1 MDFGM
6 KTLTV
11 LHHPPAAQLG
21 HVFHRCG
28 MRLNYFWPNV
38 IIYNSG
44 SNACEKG
51 AQWHHAHGSSTRN
64 ATLLVGVRHN
74 YLLLDVIRGKA
85 WGEGTGKGPFKGHE
99 HMFFVLF
106 FFAALKDGQT

>member
-11 LHHPPAAQLG
+11 LHHPPAAQ
-21 HVFHRCG
+21 
-28 MRLNYFWPNV
+28 PNV

-51 AQWHHAHGSSTRN
+51 AQWHHAHGMLERM
-64 ATLLVGVRHN
+64 RHPD
-74 YLLLDVIRGKA
+74 LLLDVLNYNSTLTA
-85 WGEGTGKGPFKGHE
+85 CDEGWKLHQGLGLLVGMRHC
-99 HMFFVLF
+99 L
-106 FFAALKDGQT
+106 

>member
-51 AQWHHAHGSSTRN
+51 AQWHHAHGMLERM
-64 ATLLVGVRHN
+64 RHPD
-74 YLLLDVIRGKA
+74 LLLDVLTYNSTLTA
-85 WGEGTGKGPFKGHE
+85 CDEGWKLHQGLGLLVGMRHC
-99 HMFFVLF
+99 L
-106 FFAALKDGQT
+106 

>member
-11 LHHPPAAQLG
+11 LHHPPAAQ
-21 HVFHRCG
+21 
-28 MRLNYFWPNV
+28 PNV

-99 HMFFVLF
+99 HMFF
-106 FFAALKDGQT
+106 FFAA